1 MPEPP
6 NSQRRHERRGPV
18 DPMSPH
24 AHNPDPAAGADDAG
38 ADPRHDVDIAAV
50 RAIADRLAVDV
61 NDPAKLVESLTHR
74 SYAFEQG
81 VRPHNE
87 RMEFLGDAVLG
98 LIVTD
103 QIFHHEPDSTEGRLA
118 KLRSVV
124 VSESSLAGVARG
136 LGLGAHVR
144 LGRGE
149 DASGGRDKDSIL
161 ADTLEAVIGA
171 IYLDQGLV
179 VVERL
184 VRSWFAEPIADLAA
198 RPEAVDAKTALQELL
213 AGAGRPL
220 PVYEISE
227 AGPDHAKRFAAVV
240 RVEQTPL
247 GQGEGRTKKE
257 AEQGAAAEAVQWL
270 RDSPEGEAVSSGG
283 STAAGGNAREGG
295 RR

>member
-1 MPEPP
+1 M
-6 NSQRRHERRGPV
+6 SSHERETEPNVGGR
-18 DPMSPH
+18 H
-24 AHNPDPAAGADDAG
+24 AGGADAGRDGDDA
-38 ADPRHDVDIAAV
+38 DAAV
-50 RAIADRLAVDV
+50 NAVADVLAVDV
-61 NDPAKLVESLTHR
+61 DDPAKLAEALTHR
-74 SYAFEQG
+74 SYAFEEG

-103 QIFHHEPDSTEGRLA
+103 QIFHHEPHSTEGRLA

-124 VSESSLAGVARG
+124 VSESSLAHVARR
-136 LGLGAHVR
+136 LGLGSHVR

-149 DASGGRDKDSIL
+149 DTSGGRDKDSIL

-171 IYLDQGLV
+171 IYLDQGLA

-220 PVYEISE
+220 PQYEISE

-240 RVEQTPL
+240 RVEQLAL
-247 GQGEGRTKKE
+247 GTGEGRTKKE
-257 AEQGAAAEAVQWL
+257 AEQGAAAEAVQRL
-270 RDSPEGEAVSSGG
+270 RDSPEGDAISSGG
-283 STAAGGNAREGG
+283 STAAGSDAREGG
-295 RR
+295 CR

>member
-1 MPEPP
+1 MSIHEHEHEPNP
-6 NSQRRHERRGPV
+6 GAGGDDTDAAPRRAV
-18 DPMSPH
+18 DT
-24 AHNPDPAAGADDAG
+24 
-38 ADPRHDVDIAAV
+38 AAV

-61 NDPAKLVESLTHR
+61 NDPAKLVEALTHR

-171 IYLDQGLV
+171 IYLDQGLE

-220 PVYEISE
+220 PVYEITE

-240 RVEQTPL
+240 RVEQAPL

-257 AEQGAAAEAVQWL
+257 AEQGAAAEAVQRL

-283 STAAGGNAREGG
+283 STAAGGEAREGG
-295 RR
+295 CR

>member
-1 MPEPP
+1 MSHDRETNPP
-6 NSQRRHERRGPV
+6 AGDADGGHGAEGAHRG
-18 DPMSPH
+18 
-24 AHNPDPAAGADDAG
+24 GADA
-38 ADPRHDVDIAAV
+38 PV
-50 RAIADRLAVDV
+50 RAVAEVLAVDV
-61 NDPAKLVESLTHR
+61 RDPTKLAEALTHR

-103 QIFHHEPDSTEGRLA
+103 QIFHHEPHSPEGRLA

-124 VSESSLAGVARG
+124 VSESSLARVARG

-149 DASGGRDKDSIL
+149 DSSGGRDKDSIL

-171 IYLDQGLV
+171 VYLDQGLEV
-179 VVERL
+179 AERL
-184 VRSWFAEPIADLAA
+184 VRSWFAEPIADLAS

-220 PVYEISE
+220 PEYEISE

-240 RVEQTPL
+240 RIEQFAL
-247 GQGEGRTKKE
+247 GRGEGRTKKE
-257 AEQGAAAEAVQWL
+257 AEQGAAAEAVQRL
-270 RDSPEGEAVSSGG
+270 RDSPEEDAVSFDG
-283 STAAGGNAREGG
+283 STAAGSETREGG
-295 RR
+295 SR